1 MPESHQPTSEGPHSS
16 AAVSR
21 AAANSAGSNS
31 LAATLEPRL
40 FEACRGRISRIE
52 WFKSDWQAGGA
63 STGRAAFTLADG
75 TTTPVIVK
83 LPVGPVE
90 HRWTVALGG
99 GLVNAHG
106 PAQPHAVPLCDCTP
120 RVLASGTELGGY
132 DLGWLVVE
140 KLEGSPRSAHPE
152 ERDVR
157 GLLAAAAAFYRASE
171 MVRSV
176 GEYEAPA
183 PKDWTT
189 LIARGRDIIHNHGI
203 AEEQRWNQAIKATQ
217 RILDRL
223 IERWQARPINT
234 WCHGDLHFGNAMRR
248 TAAAAGQPHVLID
261 LALVHPG
268 HWIED
273 AVYLERLYWAKPEL
287 LCGVKPVSELARLR
301 REQGTL
307 GTEDYAMLANIR
319 RILMAASVPAFLLH
333 EGHPKYV
340 HAALEHL
347 ERLLPLVGR

>member
-1 MPESHQPTSEGPHSS
+1 MHELSKPTHASTQAIQPAGSS
-16 AAVSR
+16 AAP
-21 AAANSAGSNS
+21 NS
-31 LAATLEPRL
+31 LAAALEPKLIDACKGRL
-40 FEACRGRISRIE
+40 SRIE

-63 STGRAAFTLADG
+63 STGRATFTHPSGAAA
-75 TTTPVIVK
+75 PVVVK
-83 LPVGPVE
+83 LPVGPSE

-99 GLVNAHG
+99 GLVNDHG
-106 PAQPHAVPLCDCTP
+106 PADPNSQPLCDCTP
-120 RVLASGTELGGY
+120 RVLASGTEVGGY
-132 DLGWLVVE
+132 DLGWLVIE
-140 KLEGSPRSAHPE
+140 KLEGTPKRANPSEH
-152 ERDVR
+152 DIR
-157 GLLAAAAAFYRASE
+157 GLLSAAAAFYRAAAQARAINDHEPPS
-171 MVRSV
+171 
-176 GEYEAPA
+176 
-183 PKDWTT
+183 PKDWET
-189 LIARGRDIIHNHGI
+189 LIAKGREIIHQHGI
-203 AEEQRWNQAIKATQ
+203 GEEQRWNQAIKATQ
-217 RILDRL
+217 RMLPRL
-223 IERWQARPINT
+223 IQRWLARPINT

-248 TAAAAGQPHVLID
+248 PNAPKDLPCVLID

-287 LCGVKPVSELARLR
+287 LCGIKPVSEVARLK

-307 GTEDYAMLANIR
+307 GQEDYATLANIR

>member
-1 MPESHQPTSEGPHSS
+1 MPESLSPSPSSHGSS
-16 AAVSR
+16 AAP
-21 AAANSAGSNS
+21 GS
-31 LAATLEPRL
+31 LAAALEPRL
-40 FEACRGRISRIE
+40 IDACKGRLSRIE

-63 STGRAAFTLADG
+63 STGRASFSQADG
-75 TTTPVIVK
+75 SSSPVVVK
-83 LPVGPVE
+83 LPVGPSE

-99 GLVNAHG
+99 GPVGEHG
-106 PAQPHAVPLCDCTP
+106 PADPACEPLCHCTP

-140 KLEGSPRSAHPE
+140 KLEGSPKLAHPE
-152 ERDVR
+152 EHDVR
-157 GLLAAAAAFYRASE
+157 GLLSAAAEFYRAAAIA
-171 MVRSV
+171 RPLTDH
-176 GEYEAPA
+176 EAPT
-183 PKDWTT
+183 PKDWAT
-189 LIARGRDIIHNHGI
+189 LLAKGRDIIHQHGI

-217 RILDRL
+217 RILPRL
-223 IERWQARPINT
+223 IDRWRARPINT

-248 TAAAAGQPHVLID
+248 VARAGIALSDAPCVLID

-268 HWIED
+268 HWVED
-273 AVYLERLYWAKPEL
+273 AIYLERLYWAKPQL
-287 LCGVKPVSELARLR
+287 LCGVKPVTEIARLR
-301 REQGTL
+301 REQGNL
-307 GTEDYAMLANIR
+307 GQEDYATLANIR